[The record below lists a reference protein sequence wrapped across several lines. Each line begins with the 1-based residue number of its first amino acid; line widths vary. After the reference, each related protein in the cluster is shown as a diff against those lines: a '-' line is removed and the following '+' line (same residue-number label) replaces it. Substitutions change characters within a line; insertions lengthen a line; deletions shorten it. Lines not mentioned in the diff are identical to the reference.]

1 MQTFTQTQRQIQK
14 TAFSHPAGS
23 RILRP
28 RLDLREHS
36 ILQLQRTIGNH
47 AVQRMLQTQSQ
58 ERKTALIGTAS
69 RLDGH
74 ELSRIPTH
82 SPGARVIQTKLAV
95 NPLGDEYERE
105 ADHVAEQV
113 MCMHEPHLQG
123 APKQQGAEHR
133 PLQMKRVG
141 GNDLGSTE
149 APPVVHEV
157 LHSPG
162 QPLDTATRA
171 FMEPRFGH
179 DFSHVR
185 VHTDAKAD
193 ESARAVEASAYT
205 VGNQIA
211 FGASRYA
218 PESSE
223 GRKLLAHELSHTIQ
237 QASAKGAG
245 LMRQAPAQ
253 PAKEEDSNLKEL
265 KTKVGQLVKDH
276 FGGDRRKAFDH
287 YDANHDGGVDA
298 EEIKQLLKDADVGNF
313 ATRGAWADGIL
324 KRLDTNKDG
333 KIQWSEFESGIK

>member
-1 MQTFTQTQRQIQK
+1 
-14 TAFSHPAGS
+14 
-23 RILRP
+23 
-28 RLDLREHS
+28 
-36 ILQLQRTIGNH
+36 
-47 AVQRMLQTQSQ
+47 
-58 ERKTALIGTAS
+58 
-69 RLDGH
+69 
-74 ELSRIPTH
+74 
-82 SPGARVIQTKLAV
+82 
-95 NPLGDEYERE
+95 
-105 ADHVAEQV
+105 
-113 MCMHEPHLQG
+113 
-123 APKQQGAEHR
+123 
-133 PLQMKRVG
+133 
-141 GNDLGSTE
+141 
-149 APPVVHEV
+149 
-157 LHSPG
+157 
-162 QPLDTATRA
+162 
-171 FMEPRFGH
+171 MEPRFGH